1 MTTVRG
7 DSSDLDSRRDEADG
21 SGAEA
26 RTDGAES
33 ATVASSAAESAGV
46 ESAGVE
52 SASAESASAPAESAS
67 AGATSTDAA
76 APESTSI
83 PERGEVDSAVERVTD
98 AGVGPDDDPADLSV
112 IVLVPAY
119 NEADTVAEVVR
130 DAKAYA
136 DDVVVIDDDSDDDTG
151 AVAREVADGVVT
163 HPTNLGVG
171 AALHTGYRLA
181 LREGYD
187 VIVQLD
193 ADGQHDPAYIPEMVE
208 RLTGTDAGMV
218 VGSRWLN
225 SSHEEY
231 PPLRRLGIRFFTL
244 EANLLGG
251 VDVTDITSGYRVYD
265 ASLLAE
271 LGRPANGHWAL
282 EQTLEVARN
291 GHDIEEVSV
300 RMPPESEGSQFDLET
315 YAKYPA
321 RMVLTTL
328 KVLLFR

>member
-1 MTTVRG
+1 MTTVHG
-7 DSSDLDSRRDEADG
+7 DSTDLTPSEAEESEASAAG
-21 SGAEA
+21 A
-26 RTDGAES
+26 RTDSAES
-33 ATVASSAAESAGV
+33 TVVEPEHTQAAESPPDPDAV
-46 ESAGVE
+46 
-52 SASAESASAPAESAS
+52 
-67 AGATSTDAA
+67 DAA
-76 APESTSI
+76 AAAGTADPPLEGG
-83 PERGEVDSAVERVTD
+83 PVPGDGD
-98 AGVGPDDDPADLSV
+98 AADLSDV
-112 IVLVPAY
+112 GVDAGDDPSDLSVVVLVPAY
-119 NEADTVAEVVR
+119 NEADTVADVVR
-130 DAKAYA
+130 AAKPYA
-136 DDVVVIDDDSDDDTG
+136 DDVVVVDDASDDDTG
-151 AVAREVADGVVT
+151 SVAREVADGVVT

-171 AALHTGYRLA
+171 AALHTGYRLP
-181 LREGYD
+181 LRKEYD
-187 VIVQLD
+187 VVVQLD
-193 ADGQHDPAYIPEMVE
+193 GDGQHDPSHIPEMVA
-208 RLTGTDAGMV
+208 RLTETGAGMV

-225 SSHEEY
+225 SSHKEY
-231 PPLRRLGIRFFTL
+231 PPLRRAGIRFFTL

-300 RMPPESEGSQFDLET
+300 RMPPDSEGSQFDLET